1 MSKIL
6 FYTDPHWSQYSSI
19 VRKRGKK
26 YSQRL
31 ENLIES
37 VNWAE
42 NLSQEQKC
50 DMVICLGDFFDSPT
64 LNSEELTALQ
74 EIIWNKEVPHYFLVG
89 NHESSVSSLEY
100 NSTKALQRKGFYI
113 VDGPQRIIQEKADIL
128 LLPYIL
134 EENRKTI
141 KEYWDMTEPQEVYYP
156 EFKQNRI
163 ILSHND
169 ILGIRYGKFESK
181 EGFDLKEIEEQSELF
196 LNGHLHNGVFL
207 NKTETILNLGNLTG
221 QNFSEDASK
230 YKHYAVILDTESMN
244 LDFYE
249 NPNAFNFYHLDVKNK
264 EDFIKLNQ
272 FKDNSIVTF
281 RCKEEL
287 INELKDQIKVTNKI
301 IEHKIIVYRDL
312 VLVDETDMNKLSMS
326 GMDYL
331 EKFTEFILQTV
342 GDSEIVKEELTHIS
356 GGNS

>member
-6 FYTDPHWSQYSSI
+6 LYTDTHWSQYSSI
-19 VRKRGKK
+19 LRKRGVK

-31 ENLIES
+31 ENLINS

-42 NLSQEQKC
+42 NLSKEQNC
-50 DMVICLGDFFDSPT
+50 DMVVCLGDFFDSAV
-64 LNSEELTALQ
+64 LNSEEITALQ
-74 EIIWNKEVPHYFLVG
+74 DIVWNTELPHYFLVG

-100 NSTKALQRKGFYI
+100 SSTKALERSGFNI

-134 EENRKTI
+134 EENRETI

-196 LNGHLHNGVFL
+196 LNGHLHNSTFL
-207 NKTETILNLGNLTG
+207 NGKETILNLGNLTG
-221 QNFSEDASK
+221 QNFSEDAYR
-230 YKHYAVILDTESMN
+230 YKHYAVVLDTETLS
-244 LDFYE
+244 LTFHE
-249 NPNAFNFYHLDVKNK
+249 NPYAFNFYHIDIKTVIDFNKISLLKNNAVVNFRCVENIMDGLKDVLKNNTGIVEYKIVAYREDMVVNK
-264 EDFIKLNQ
+264 EHM
-272 FKDNSIVTF
+272 
-281 RCKEEL
+281 EEL
-287 INELKDQIKVTNKI
+287 SLSK
-301 IEHKIIVYRDL
+301 
-312 VLVDETDMNKLSMS
+312 MNYM
-326 GMDYL
+326 
-331 EKFTEFILQTV
+331 EKFTEFIIQTI
-342 GDSEIVKEELTHIS
+342 GDSEMIREELTHIS
-356 GGNS
+356 GGNG